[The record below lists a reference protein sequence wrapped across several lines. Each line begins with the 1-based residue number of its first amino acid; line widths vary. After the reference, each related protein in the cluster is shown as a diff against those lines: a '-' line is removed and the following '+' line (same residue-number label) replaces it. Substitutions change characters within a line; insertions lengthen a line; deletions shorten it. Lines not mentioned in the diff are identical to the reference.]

1 MINEKEK
8 QKMKEYAEKHPDKK
22 TFMQKLME
30 QAELQ
35 QQANN
40 NNNNEKI
47 SRSESSKQNYDRIAE
62 ARKRMAEKYGDEYNE
77 NDKD

>member
-1 MINEKEK
+1 MPKNTPIKR
-8 QKMKEYAEKHPDKK
+8 

-35 QQANN
+35 QQAANN
-40 NNNNEKI
+40 NNDGEKI
-47 SRSESSKQNYDRIAE
+47 SRSESNKQNHDRIAE

-77 NDKD
+77 NDNED